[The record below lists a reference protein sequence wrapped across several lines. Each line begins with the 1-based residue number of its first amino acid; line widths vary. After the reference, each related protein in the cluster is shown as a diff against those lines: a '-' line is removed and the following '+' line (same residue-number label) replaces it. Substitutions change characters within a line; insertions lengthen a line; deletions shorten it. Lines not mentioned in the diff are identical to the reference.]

1 MRTNFFLVCGILL
14 KIIVLLGRE
23 LWAVASEISSS
34 DDGMSFLLTYG
45 YLKGSDLSS
54 KYGNNMSMAMS
65 EGLKSF
71 QKFYHLP
78 ESGELDESSITMMNQ
93 PRCSNPERM
102 DLTRNMQMTRD
113 MSTSRGW
120 TYSRLRYAVQN
131 LPRRSSARRQ
141 GFEED
146 VKTAFRIW
154 EQVANISLVQ
164 VGWWEPAE
172 IKIAFVEGEH
182 SDNMPFGDRAMGF
195 AVAHAFFPSRQ
206 GGGNHHE
213 LEGDIHLDDSIHWI
227 FTGDESDNNN
237 NNDEAAVNFLHVCVH
252 EIGHA
257 LGLEHSEEEDAVMNM
272 LIRPRRD
279 PMNFHLHE
287 DDIRGIQNLY
297 GAREPEGDQFISEF
311 DNEIGDEGDIR
322 HVGDEISLDN
332 FMPPPPTK
340 FLHKNSRISAWKIIP
355 LMKKMLP
362 PPHVLKIITITEQ
375 VRNKN
380 KATFQ
385 PTTTCGLL
393 LKNLIKTIQ

>member
-1 MRTNFFLVCGILL
+1 
-14 KIIVLLGRE
+14 
-23 LWAVASEISSS
+23 
-34 DDGMSFLLTYG
+34 
-45 YLKGSDLSS
+45 
-54 KYGNNMSMAMS
+54 
-65 EGLKSF
+65 
-71 QKFYHLP
+71 
-78 ESGELDESSITMMNQ
+78 
-93 PRCSNPERM
+93 
-102 DLTRNMQMTRD
+102 
-113 MSTSRGW
+113 
-120 TYSRLRYAVQN
+120 
-131 LPRRSSARRQ
+131 
-141 GFEED
+141 
-146 VKTAFRIW
+146 
-154 EQVANISLVQ
+154 
-164 VGWWEPAE
+164 
-172 IKIAFVEGEH
+172 
-182 SDNMPFGDRAMGF
+182 
-195 AVAHAFFPSRQ
+195 
-206 GGGNHHE
+206 
-213 LEGDIHLDDSIHWI
+213 
-227 FTGDESDNNN
+227 
-237 NNDEAAVNFLHVCVH
+237 
-252 EIGHA
+252 
-257 LGLEHSEEEDAVMNM
+257 MNM